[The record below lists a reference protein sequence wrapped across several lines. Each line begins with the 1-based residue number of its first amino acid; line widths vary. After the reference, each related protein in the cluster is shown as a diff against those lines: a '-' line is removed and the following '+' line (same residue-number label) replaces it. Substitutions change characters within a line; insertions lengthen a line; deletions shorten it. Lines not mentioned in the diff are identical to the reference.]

1 MTNLSPISC
10 SKNYGLATVGV
21 TFFVFIS
28 SLLFAPFYF
37 AGDQVFYGLT
47 YESMRGLDLRGAYS
61 VYPEYMSSKELVHF
75 FVIFLAS
82 GLGIGKNLVMAA
94 VNSLLAYFL
103 MKLFKQWRVSLL
115 IASLICITNFY
126 ILVLYFAAERLKFGV
141 LFFIMSALY
150 LRHKKTSLAI
160 SFLAVISHIQLII
173 PYAALLFSKFFSN
186 LGLKS
191 FLTFKLSYKN
201 ICISILVVAMSIL
214 IWTLLSY
221 QIVSKFEYYVKVQDE
236 KNDPLGYLRIILL
249 FGLTFLYTKKRSEV
263 ILKFIPLFIA
273 VYFLGGDG
281 VNLFAYAIFMSYALT
296 YKHGLNFGVLITS
309 TYFAYKS
316 VDFIMRI
323 IETGQG
329 F

>member
-10 SKNYGLATVGV
+10 SKNYGVATVGV
-21 TFFVFIS
+21 TFIVFIS

-47 YESMRGLDLRGAYS
+47 YESMQGLDLMEAYS
-61 VYPEYMSSKELVHF
+61 AYPRYMSSKELVHF
-75 FVIFLAS
+75 FVIFLTS
-82 GLGIGKNLVMAA
+82 GLEIEKNLVMAA
-94 VNSLLAYFL
+94 INSLLAFFL
-103 MKLFKQWRVSLL
+103 MKLFEQWQVSLL
-115 IASLICITNFY
+115 VASLICITNFY
-126 ILVLYFAAERLKFGV
+126 MLVLYFAAERLKFGV
-141 LFFIMSALY
+141 LFFIASAFY
-150 LRHKKTSLAI
+150 LRHKKTSLALSI
-160 SFLAVISHIQLII
+160 LAVISHIQLII

-186 LGLKS
+186 LGLRS
-191 FLTFKLSYKN
+191 FLTFRLSYKH
-201 ICISILVVAMSIL
+201 ILASILVVAMAIL

-221 QIVSKFEYYVKVQDE
+221 QILSKFEYYAQVQDE
-236 KNDPLGYLRIILL
+236 KNDPSGYLRTILL

-263 ILKFIPLFIA
+263 VLKFIPLFIA

-309 TYFAYKS
+309 IYFAYKS
-316 VDFIMRI
+316 ADFIMRI